1 MKSATSAIL
10 ARPHTDAVIERL
22 VRYARV
28 ETTSDRHVET
38 IPSTKSQWNLA
49 RLLVEELKEL
59 GLRDVS
65 LDEHCYLIAT
75 LPASRGLEGS
85 PCIGLMAHLDT
96 ASDVPGAG
104 VMPSVVKNYDGK
116 VITLANG
123 LSIDPL
129 EFEELADYL
138 GDTLITTDGNTL
150 LGADD
155 KAGIA
160 VTMTAVAWLLTHP
173 ELRHGPLELIFTP
186 DEETGNGMN
195 LFPVKSL
202 QSVAC
207 YTLDA
212 GRGGEIEF
220 ECFNAYEVKVEITGK
235 SIHPG
240 YARGKFAN
248 ATAMAAS
255 FVSMIPRSETP
266 EATDGWFGY
275 YNAHSIS
282 GEVEK
287 AHIEILVRDFSD
299 EGMRRRLEVLDLLA
313 RAVEAQFPGG
323 RVETQRK
330 KQYLNMRKKLDESPE
345 VLARILKAANLAG
358 AEPFSRPIR
367 GGTDGARLTEMG
379 IPTPNVFA
387 GMHNFHSRLEWASA
401 SEMVLAV
408 DTLLELARLWAE

>member
-1 MKSATSAIL
+1 MKSAPSTIL

-22 VRYARV
+22 IRYARV

-38 IPSTKSQWNLA
+38 IPSTMSQWNLA
-49 RLLVEELKEL
+49 RLLVDELKAL
-59 GLRDVS
+59 GIADVS

-75 LPASRGLEGS
+75 LPASRGLEGRPS
-85 PCIGLMAHLDT
+85 IGLMAHLDT

-104 VMPSVVKNYDGK
+104 VKPSVVKNYDGK

-160 VTMTAVAWLLTHP
+160 VTMTAVAWLLSHP
-173 ELRHGPLELIFTP
+173 ELMHGPLEIIFTP

-202 QSVAC
+202 KSVAC

-287 AHIEILVRDFSD
+287 AHIEVLVRDFDD
-299 EGMRRRLEVLDLLA
+299 EGMKRRLEVLDSLA

-323 RVETQRK
+323 RVETTRK

-345 VLARILKAANLAG
+345 VLARILKAASLAG